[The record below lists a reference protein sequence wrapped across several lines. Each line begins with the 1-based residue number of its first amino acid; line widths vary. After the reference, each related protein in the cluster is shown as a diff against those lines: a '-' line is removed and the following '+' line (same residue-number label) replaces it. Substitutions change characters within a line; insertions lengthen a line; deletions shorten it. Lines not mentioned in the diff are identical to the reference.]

1 MAIKKFLV
9 SVADV
14 YGYTLDDQ
22 LLFVGK
28 TELDTSL
35 ETTLSN
41 TDVRGGQGN
50 QLQHVFYHSGELT
63 STITE
68 SQFSLDFLALNT
80 GSIVSTGAKMYS
92 EETVTLV
99 AGAGSILGTPIATGT
114 GAIYGWVTFP
124 DGSTERVTFS
134 TKAFTTTK
142 TGSAETVC
150 VRYYNTNTNAK
161 EIKIN
166 ANMMPSTIKLVME
179 APLCSSDTTTTKVG
193 KVQIIIPKATMT
205 GAFTL
210 SMTPDAVASTPLSV
224 RALAYAETGGGCTG
238 TEPIYARI
246 VEVMNGAHWYD
257 DVVSLA
263 VVGGDFALANLA
275 TKQLDIKA
283 IPSVGAAFTPPYSE
297 LTFAGTTVTC
307 NSSGLVTGATGGGTV
322 LVTITAKPTVELT
335 IKVPVS

>member
-1 MAIKKFLV
+1 MKKFLV

-14 YGYTLDDQ
+14 RGYTLDNQ
-22 LLFVGK
+22 LLFEGK
-28 TELDTSL
+28 TMLDSSI

-41 TDVRGGQGN
+41 TDVRAGQGN
-50 QLQHVFYHSGELT
+50 QLQHIFYHSGELT
-63 STITE
+63 ATITE

-80 GSIVSTGAKMYS
+80 GSVVNVGAKMYT
-92 EETVTLV
+92 EESVTLA
-99 AGAGSILGTPIATGT
+99 AGAGSILGTPISTST
-114 GAIYGWVTFP
+114 GAIYGWITFP
-124 DGSTERVTFS
+124 DGSNERVTFS
-134 TKAFTTTK
+134 DKAFTTTR
-142 TGSAETVC
+142 TSSTETVC
-150 VRYYNTNTNAK
+150 VRYFHVDTNAK
-161 EIKIN
+161 EIKVN

-179 APLCSSDTTTTKVG
+179 ASLCSSDATTTKIG
-193 KVQIIIPKATMT
+193 KVQIIIEKASMT

-210 SMTPDAVASTPLSV
+210 SMTPDAVASTPLSI
-224 RALAYAETGGGCTG
+224 RALAYAETGGGCDG

-246 VEVMNGAHWYD
+246 IEKLNGAHWYD

-283 IPSVGAAFTPPYSE
+283 IPSVGAAFTPPYAD
-297 LTFAGTTVTC
+297 LTFAGTTVACT
-307 NSSGLVTGATGGGTV
+307 SGGLVTGATGGGTV